1 MKRSFRDVEEDAATL
16 SLSCCAPR
24 WRARP
29 RKLLPHTHAHAPVH
43 GRPRSAAQRSATQC
57 NAARSARNTGS
68 TGIKALSLEV
78 GAGSHGH
85 VHAPAGT
92 RAESPRRSSRTV
104 DGRFDVAAALCCLF
118 AIPNTFRYIR
128 FSRAPLFL
136 PSLHLSFSP
145 LYANIA
151 FDRRLT
157 AAFFFPSTCS
167 PFRSFASLFLSV
179 YADIYSMNFILH
191 YLFHFLL
198 TYRLDFP
205 LDSRG

>member
-1 MKRSFRDVEEDAATL
+1 MKRSFRDVEKDAATL

-29 RKLLPHTHAHAPVH
+29 RKLLPHTHAYAPVH
-43 GRPRSAAQRSATQC
+43 GRPRSAVQRSAVQR
-57 NAARSARNTGS
+57 NAAQRNAMQCSARNTGS

-85 VHAPAGT
+85 VCT
-92 RAESPRRSSRTV
+92 RTRGNTRGKSEAKLGQSM
-104 DGRFDVAAALCCLF
+104 VALMWPPLCCLF

-136 PSLHLSFSP
+136 PSLLLSFSP

-198 TYRLDFP
+198 T
-205 LDSRG
+205 